1 MASACKTSVSEWT
14 GDHLAAQAV
23 KNLPAVHKA
32 RVHPWV
38 GKAPG
43 GGKGNPRQHPC
54 LENPWTEGPGCSSAW
69 GHRGGHN

>member
-1 MASACKTSVSEWT
+1 MASVCKTSVSE
-14 GDHLAAQAV
+14 LAQAV
-23 KNLPAVHKA
+23 HEA
-32 RVHPWV
+32 RVHAWV

-43 GGKGNPRQHPC
+43 GGMGNPRQHPC